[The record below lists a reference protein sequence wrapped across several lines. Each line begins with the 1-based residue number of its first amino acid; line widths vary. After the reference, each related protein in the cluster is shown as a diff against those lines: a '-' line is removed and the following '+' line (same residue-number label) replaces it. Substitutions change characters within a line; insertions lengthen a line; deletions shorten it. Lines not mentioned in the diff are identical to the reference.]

1 MEKVAEVDAAVPDAD
16 ADRLERSAPD
26 GSAGELVVDK
36 STPGTPVKDGD
47 DIIKPVEVAKAVVDD
62 SELVTP
68 CELVKS
74 IRDGVTPDTN
84 DEGIKVVTDEA
95 LLANVLRAG
104 TGVERDE

>member
-1 MEKVAEVDAAVPDAD
+1 
-16 ADRLERSAPD
+16 
-26 GSAGELVVDK
+26 
-36 STPGTPVKDGD
+36 
-47 DIIKPVEVAKAVVDD
+47 VVDD